1 MELYPETLDFEHFA
15 INFDLRDVLD
25 KSSWVWHGPILHSVT
40 RNYKQLQKSGYFPGM
55 LSSKTLS

>member
-25 KSSWVWHGPILHSVT
+25 KSSWGLAWAYPTQCNKEL
-40 RNYKQLQKSGYFPGM
+40 
-55 LSSKTLS
+55 